1 MTEHQLLLRLQQL
14 DKQSAVLEEQ
24 RQRNGLSAYEA
35 RESRLREELLA
46 KSGRCEQ
53 LEQELVAG
61 QAELMGLENEID
73 SLNIELARASGYD
86 IALVQNRLT
95 PALERKSALEEVLLQ
110 IMLELEDLPGQLPP
124 LREALVEVQAELEE
138 ARPEEQERLD
148 DLGMRLQV
156 FASERLMVVEQ
167 LPQPLVVGYEKTGRI
182 DEIRQGR
189 CRCRLEIPDHYQRQ
203 IRLGHGWMCA
213 SCGSVLVQTLTP

>member
-24 RQRNGLSAYEA
+24 RQRNGLSAYEG
-35 RESRLREELLA
+35 RESRLREELQA
-46 KSGRCEQ
+46 KSARCEQ
-53 LEQELVAG
+53 LERELAHG
-61 QAELMGLENEID
+61 QAELAGLEQEIV
-73 SLNIELARASGYD
+73 SLQRELTRASGYD

-95 PALERKSALEEVLLQ
+95 PALARKGTLEEELLQ
-110 IMLELEDLPGQLPP
+110 VMLELEELPAQLPP
-124 LREALVEVQAELEE
+124 LREGLAEVQAELEE
-138 ARPEEQERLD
+138 ARPEEQERLE
-148 DLGMRLQV
+148 DLNLRLQMY
-156 FASERLMVVEQ
+156 AQERLMVVEQ
-167 LPQPLVVGYEKTGRI
+167 LPPTLVVGYQKTGRI

-203 IRLGHGWMCA
+203 IRLGHGWVCA